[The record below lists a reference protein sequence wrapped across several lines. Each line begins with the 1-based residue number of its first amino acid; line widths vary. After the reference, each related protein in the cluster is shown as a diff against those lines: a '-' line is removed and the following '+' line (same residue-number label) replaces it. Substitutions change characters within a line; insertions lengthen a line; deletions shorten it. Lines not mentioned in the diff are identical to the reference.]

1 MKNTRAQTYV
11 IPIDVSDPQ
20 KPQAGKMLRQNGQNL
35 CTRVSGE
42 QLIIASV
49 MQPYTD
55 ADGVISIE
63 DPQINDKKLAVKD
76 VYWQRDLYQ
85 PGYTLV
91 CSYRM
96 ADHTQLEPVGHKA
109 LAGTAMKVY
118 MSGKN
123 VYVLCRTVAKRFDET
138 ERTGITKFVVDSEG
152 TVKATASPS

>member
-1 MKNTRAQTYV
+1 M
-11 IPIDVSDPQ
+11 
-20 KPQAGKMLRQNGQNL
+20 
-35 CTRVSGE
+35 
-42 QLIIASV
+42 IIASV

-91 CSYRM
+91 CSYGM

-152 TVKATASPS
+152 TVKATATHIVKGIVGEGFAVKEQGGHLWLCMSVPSL

>member
-20 KPQAGKMLRQNGQNL
+20 KPQAGKMLRQSGQNL

-42 QLIIASV
+42 KLIIASV

-91 CSYRM
+91 AVTAWQDIRSR
-96 ADHTQLEPVGHKA
+96 
-109 LAGTAMKVY
+109 AGR
-118 MSGKN
+118 S
-123 VYVLCRTVAKRFDET
+123 
-138 ERTGITKFVVDSEG
+138 
-152 TVKATASPS
+152 